1 MYRELIYGLNTSVP
15 ILNGEMVQYINFDN
29 AATTPPFTSV
39 IDEII
44 NFAKMYSSV
53 HRGTG
58 YKSVYS
64 SYIYEEARKIILDF
78 VNGSFDNHEV
88 IFVKNTTEGINK
100 LSYRLKDEIKDGIVL
115 STTMEHH
122 SNDLPWRKY
131 KMEYVNVD
139 SSGRLSI
146 EDLEYKLKKHNGHI
160 KLVTVA
166 GASNV
171 TGYIN
176 PIYEIAKLTH
186 KYGGKLLVDGAQLI
200 PHSPVNMKHYNSSEH
215 IDYLV
220 FSAHKMYAPFGIG
233 VLIGP
238 KEVFQRGAP
247 EYVGGGTVKLVTHDT
262 IIWDDPPYKD
272 EAGTPNLFG
281 VVALIYSIIT
291 LQSLGMENIDFYE
304 KKLTYYGLDELK
316 KLPNIIIYCDNDI
329 NNKVS
334 IIPFNIEGIHHEML
348 AYILAK
354 ERGIGIRSGCFC
366 AQPYVQKLLK
376 IPPNDME
383 KYKNNLKLPRP
394 GMVRISF
401 GLYNN
406 YDELNILLEL
416 LKDIASNR
424 EKYLNKYR
432 NTPFS

>member
-39 IDEII
+39 LDGTI

-58 YKSVYS
+58 YKSIYS